1 VEWLAAWLLGTV
13 TQQDGMFDRSKDN
26 NGGPTEVQI
35 ALSDGRTLSGKLTLP
50 PGRSL
55 PDFLNGAAT
64 FVEFQPV
71 DGDRM
76 FIAKSSVHSVRP
88 SPSMPAAPD
97 LWAGPTEG
105 SGFDPFKVLGISADS
120 SRDDAREAYLKLA
133 KSYHPDRYAS
143 ADLPREVLE
152 YLAVM
157 VRRINAA
164 YDTVQAQMKKKA
176 AKQEPIFTK
185 AGNG

>member
-1 VEWLAAWLLGTV
+1 VEWLVAWLVGASS
-13 TQQDGMFDRSKDN
+13 QQDGMFDRNKDN
-26 NGGPTEVQI
+26 TGGPTEVEI
-35 ALSDGRTLSGKLTLP
+35 ALSDGQMLNGKLTLP

-88 SPSMPAAPD
+88 APSMPAAPD

-105 SGFDPFKVLGISADS
+105 SGFDPFKVLGIPADS
-120 SRDDAREAYLKLA
+120 SREDAREAYLNLA
-133 KSYHPDRYAS
+133 KCYHPDKYAS
-143 ADLPREVLE
+143 ADLPREVRD

-164 YDTVQAQMKKKA
+164 YDTVQSQMKKKA

-185 AGNG
+185 AGNS

>member
-1 VEWLAAWLLGTV
+1 VERLVAWLLGTL

-26 NGGPTEVQI
+26 NGGPAEVEI
-35 ALSDGRTLSGKLTLP
+35 ALSDGQTLSGKLTLP

-64 FVEFQPV
+64 FVEFQPE
-71 DGDRM
+71 DGERM

-88 SPSMPAAPD
+88 RTEPPVAD
-97 LWAGPTEG
+97 LWAGPTG
-105 SGFDPFKVLGISADS
+105 GPGFDPYKVLGIMADAT
-120 SRDDAREAYLKLA
+120 RDDAREAYLRLA
-133 KSYHPDRYAS
+133 KAYHPDRYAS
-143 ADLPREVLE
+143 TDLPREVQD

-164 YDTVQAQMKKKA
+164 HDAIQAQVKKKA

>member
-1 VEWLAAWLLGTV
+1 
-13 TQQDGMFDRSKDN
+13 MFDRSKDN
-26 NGGPTEVQI
+26 NGGPAEVEI
-35 ALSDGRTLSGKLTLP
+35 ALSDGQTLNGRLTLP

-55 PDFLNGAAT
+55 PDFLNGGAT
-64 FVEFQPV
+64 FIEFQPV

-76 FIAKSSVHSVRP
+76 FIAKSALHSVRP
-88 SPSMPAAPD
+88 SNVPPTPD

-105 SGFDPFKVLGISADS
+105 AGFDPYKVLGIPANA
-120 SRDDAREAYLKLA
+120 SRDDARDAYLKLA
-133 KSYHPDRYAS
+133 KSYHPDRYA
-143 ADLPREVLE
+143 ATDLPREVRE

-164 YDTVQAQMKKKA
+164 HDAIQSQARKKA

-185 AGNG
+185 TGNG